1 MSFLSG
7 LCGCFSR
14 DHVSPHS
21 SSQPEMQSTRQHQSH
36 NHNGIQTGRFIL
48 SGEGE
53 FIRAADASEQ
63 AWHGH
68 PRDDSDG
75 GYASVVPLPQYTPR
89 PMSIREKTLEG
100 NMRDAPISSDSNPF
114 PADEKSRN
122 FYGEDVS
129 SDGASTFSYPS
140 SYGNTSTATRE
151 TPPPPYSPRHSAM
164 LSRSRSFSISSAMA
178 VTINPPPMARVH
190 GGHGGRTTAPSSEAD
205 DVSIRR
211 HRRASWESR

>member
-1 MSFLSG
+1 
-7 LCGCFSR
+7 
-14 DHVSPHS
+14 
-21 SSQPEMQSTRQHQSH
+21 MQSTRQHQRQT
-36 NHNGIQTGRFIL
+36 NNGVQTGRFTL
-48 SGEGE
+48 SGEGV
-53 FIRAADASEQ
+53 FIRAEGASEQ
-63 AWHGH
+63 DWHG
-68 PRDDSDG
+68 PPPADSDG

-89 PMSIREKTLEG
+89 PMSIQEKTLEG
-100 NMRDAPISSDSNPF
+100 NMRDPPISSDSTPY
-114 PADEKSRN
+114 PTDEKNRN
-122 FYGEDVS
+122 LYDEDVS

-178 VTINPPPMARVH
+178 VTINPPPMARVL

-211 HRRASWESR
+211 HRRVSWESR